1 MLKVL
6 KLTAFA
12 VTFALASMSC
22 QAEPVSDED
31 VATDPEPMAT
41 DTEPAGTDEDVAT
54 DTEQ

>member
-31 VATDPEPMAT
+31 VATDTEPMAT
-41 DTEPAGTDEDVAT
+41 DTEPAGTDEGVAT

>member
-22 QAEPVSDED
+22 QAEPVSDKD
-31 VATDPEPMAT
+31 VATETEPMAME
-41 DTEPAGTDEDVAT
+41 TEPAGTDEPMAT
-54 DTEQ
+54 ETEQ